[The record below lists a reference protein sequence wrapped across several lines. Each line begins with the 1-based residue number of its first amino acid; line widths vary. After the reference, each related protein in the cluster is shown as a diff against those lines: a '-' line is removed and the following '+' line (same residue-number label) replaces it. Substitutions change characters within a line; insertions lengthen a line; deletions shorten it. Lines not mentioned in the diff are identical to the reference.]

1 MMEAY
6 KKHLSKDPKFK
17 KLLKLEITLPKKRR
31 NIALRL
37 VSSILSQ
44 QLSTVVAK
52 VMYERFLELF
62 GGKEPSAQEILE
74 VPVEKIQAI
83 GISRQKAGYIH
94 NVAEFVVQHK
104 ITDRKLHKM
113 SDEEIIE
120 RLSEI
125 KGVGRWTVEM
135 ILIFTLGREDVFAV
149 DDLGIQKGMQKLFP
163 KLQNLK
169 GKELKAEMM
178 RLSER
183 WSPYRSYAS
192 LYLWNYQGI
201 WE

>member
-1 MMEAY
+1 MEAF
-6 KKHLSKDPKFK
+6 KKHFEKDPKMK
-17 KLLKLEITLPKKRR
+17 KLLDLEITHPKRR
-31 NIALRL
+31 KNIALRL

-44 QLSTVVAK
+44 QLSTIVAQ

-62 GGKEPSAQEILE
+62 DGKEPSADDILKI
-74 VPVEKIQAI
+74 PVEKIQAI
-83 GISRQKAGYIH
+83 GISKQKATYIH
-94 NVAEFVVQHK
+94 NVAEFVVEHE

-120 RLSEI
+120 LLTQI

-163 KLQNLK
+163 GLKQLK
-169 GKELKAEMM
+169 GKELKNRMM
-178 RLSER
+178 ELSQP
-183 WSPYRSYAS
+183 WSPYRSYAC
-192 LYLWNYQGI
+192 LYLWKYQGP
-201 WE
+201 